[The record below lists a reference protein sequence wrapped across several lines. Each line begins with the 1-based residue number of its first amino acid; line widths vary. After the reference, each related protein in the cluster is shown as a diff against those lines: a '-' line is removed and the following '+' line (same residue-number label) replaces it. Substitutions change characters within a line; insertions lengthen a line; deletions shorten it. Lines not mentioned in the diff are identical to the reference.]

1 MPLLKSYEQKQ
12 GVGSKSRVLLMSSAP
27 STTEG
32 VGTPPK
38 PALRPAS
45 GTCPYPHPN
54 EKWACPTAGKEQGN
68 MLFVLAPS
76 CCSRGPSKALPEFLI
91 WPPINFYWSRRP
103 RTLVGNRTIF
113 TRADWRMSPKMGK
126 EIITQVQETQ
136 RVPNRINPRQ
146 NTPRH
151 ILIKLKRSNTQKNKY

>member
-113 TRADWRMSPKMGK
+113 TRADWRMRY
-126 EIITQVQETQ
+126 IIIQVCPPPSGSLPFKIGESS
-136 RVPNRINPRQ
+136 RKIP
-146 NTPRH
+146 
-151 ILIKLKRSNTQKNKY
+151 